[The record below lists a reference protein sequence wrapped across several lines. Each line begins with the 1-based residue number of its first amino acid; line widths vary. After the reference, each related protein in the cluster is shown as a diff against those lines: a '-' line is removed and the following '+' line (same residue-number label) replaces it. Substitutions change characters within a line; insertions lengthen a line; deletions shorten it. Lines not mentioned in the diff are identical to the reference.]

1 MIEHTGITTDD
12 LMTQGMPKD
21 VIDCVVLLT
30 RREDAPDDYYYRR
43 IRSDDVA
50 LEVKLADPA
59 DNTDPN
65 RLSRVAE
72 PEQTQ
77 LRAKY
82 RKAYASLGQGRQ
94 PPSGGS
100 C

>member
-1 MIEHTGITTDD
+1 MTFPVTTTIAASPPTTSR
-12 LMTQGMPKD
+12 L
-21 VIDCVVLLT
+21 
-30 RREDAPDDYYYRR
+30 
-43 IRSDDVA
+43 
-50 LEVKLADPA
+50 VKLADLA

-82 RKAYASLGQGRQ
+82 RKADVSLGRDDLAQAL
-94 PPSGGS
+94 
-100 C
+100 

>member
-1 MIEHTGITTDD
+1 
-12 LMTQGMPKD
+12 MTQGMPKD

-50 LEVKLADPA
+50 LEVKLADLA

-65 RLSRVAE
+65 RLSRVAK

-94 PPSGGS
+94 PPPGGP